1 MGQIIN
7 SGILEPSLR
16 AVWTSCERRFC
27 KEEIHQTMKLT
38 PVFSSLIFQL
48 RSQSLPV
55 LLERQG
61 HLHQVVEKCEF
72 EERSQLKH
80 PHSLLQ
86 DSSCSK
92 YPQETFDPN
101 NAKR

>member
-16 AVWTSCERRFC
+16 AVFRTSCERRFC

-61 HLHQVVEKCEF
+61 HLHQVVARYGF
-72 EERSQLKH
+72 EEQ
-80 PHSLLQ
+80 
-86 DSSCSK
+86 
-92 YPQETFDPN
+92 
-101 NAKR
+101 